1 MIWIKYPIKAKE
13 YIEGKRIELTKLHSI
28 SALRERFWVS
38 LQREGKG
45 KGTARHT
52 AREPYGGQFLYLCPL
67 FASLPR
73 ISPLVR

>member
-1 MIWIKYPIKAKE
+1 MMIWIKYPIKAKE

-52 AREPYGGQFLYLCPL
+52 AR
-67 FASLPR
+67 
-73 ISPLVR
+73 V